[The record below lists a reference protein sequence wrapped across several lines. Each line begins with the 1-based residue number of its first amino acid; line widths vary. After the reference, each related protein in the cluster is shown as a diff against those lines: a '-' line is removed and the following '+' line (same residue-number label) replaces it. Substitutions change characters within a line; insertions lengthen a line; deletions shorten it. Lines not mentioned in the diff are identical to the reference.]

1 MEHRINEKYGQK
13 FLLNENVRGGVANYF
28 LLHEIVPR
36 KGEAKSEKTIS
47 RTPRL
52 LDSQEYL
59 M

>member
-1 MEHRINEKYGQK
+1 MCEEEWQII
-13 FLLNENVRGGVANYF
+13 L
-28 LLHEIVPR
+28 LLHEKVPR

-47 RTPRL
+47 GTPRL

>member
-1 MEHRINEKYGQK
+1 MKMCEEERQII
-13 FLLNENVRGGVANYF
+13 FLLQENA
-28 LLHEIVPR
+28 E

-47 RTPRL
+47 GTPRL